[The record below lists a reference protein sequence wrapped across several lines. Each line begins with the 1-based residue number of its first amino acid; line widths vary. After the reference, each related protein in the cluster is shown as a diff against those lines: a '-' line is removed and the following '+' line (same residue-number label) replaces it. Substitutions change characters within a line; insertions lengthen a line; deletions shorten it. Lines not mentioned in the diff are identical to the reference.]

1 MVALLKMYFMKKLFI
16 LTSLFFVFSNSINAQ
31 EKNDLAAHVIYKFVS
46 NEKIVAKDGNKKND
60 LEKLMGRFYKES
72 KTITFNLKF
81 KKNTSFF
88 YVENVLAND
97 DTPLGVYF
105 ARNLVSG
112 GNYLTNL
119 KKKTIIKEYKGLG
132 DRFLITSN
140 TKSFSDWTLTKESK
154 MIGKYKCYKATTNK
168 TYKSALGKI
177 VTVEII
183 AWYAPQIPVKFGIKE
198 YNNLPGLILELKDQ
212 RYTFYAHKISFVKE
226 SEIEIKPLKG
236 KTITEEEF
244 LKQVEES
251 SGFIMP
257 AKKGN

>member
-1 MVALLKMYFMKKLFI
+1 MKNLSI
-16 LTSLFFVFSNSINAQ
+16 LMTLILICSLSINAQ
-31 EKNDLAAHVIYKFVS
+31 TNSNLAGHVIYKFVQ
-46 NEKIVAKDGNKKND
+46 NNTTEKKENNKKND
-60 LEKLMGRFYKES
+60 FEKLMDRCHKES
-72 KTITFNLKF
+72 KTVTYNLKF
-81 KKNTSFF
+81 KNNFSFF
-88 YVENVLAND
+88 YVENILAND

-105 ARNLVSG
+105 ARNLVG
-112 GNYLTNL
+112 KGNYFTDLE
-119 KKKTIIKEYKGLG
+119 KKIVTREYKGLG
-132 DRFLITSN
+132 ESFLITSD

-154 MIGKYKCYKATTNK
+154 MIGKYKCYKATTNM
-168 TYKSALGKI
+168 TYKSALGDIITFEI
-177 VTVEII
+177 V

-226 SEIEIKPLKG
+226 DEIEIKPLKG

-257 AKKGN
+257 TKKGN